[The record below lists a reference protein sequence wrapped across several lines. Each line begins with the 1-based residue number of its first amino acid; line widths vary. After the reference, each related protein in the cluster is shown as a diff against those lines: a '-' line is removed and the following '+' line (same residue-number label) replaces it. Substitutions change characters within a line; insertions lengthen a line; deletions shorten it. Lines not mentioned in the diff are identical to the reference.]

1 MSSVVSRLVAGD
13 VGHHDRPRRHLTSHV
28 PMEFQR
34 HYSSSALAATDVGA
48 GITDRYLR
56 NFVHPA
62 LYHLLQILGVHH
74 GEIERHLTLLQSL
87 HNMVAGLQL
96 DASAYGAENWLAIVN
111 LRDVVQDLH
120 SRLALVDSGSEI
132 FTRRHVEEAMIHVT
146 STFESRMDQVSDAVR
161 ALIEEAV
168 GRASAAWQASLEDG
182 RLPRLEALVSD
193 LQRSIPNPP
202 PGACGPPGPAGPSG
216 PWPWPSPGPP
226 GPPSDA
232 PGSTNPYSDCILALK
247 RCVASICAYLGISAS
262 GVPDDASISLRELYR
277 HISTLEADGQ
287 QDAAEIETLLETS
300 ARQAATIA
308 ALQTKV
314 DQLEL
319 SSTAASS
326 INLSAL
332 QDDLD
337 ALRRDLDR
345 LRSGPPRPPPAESSP
360 ADRSVPSINV
370 VSSASTAPPT
380 GTFKPTFKEKYTPN
394 EGSITS
400 FLYVYE
406 SAMEEATNRQKV
418 KHLPSCLSRIA
429 QEIMVPHL
437 MACNTWTTV
446 KEALISEFGSAQTLS
461 NQKQAFM
468 SIQIR
473 SGETA
478 PAFAERFYREAQVLV
493 TCGRLTLDDAV
504 TAAVSAVAAHPHLQ
518 LYLKGVRRSLTSI
531 REIKEAFLDIPPNLL
546 SSTSSSRPPLAPRHP
561 RVSTLN
567 SEASPDAAPA
577 SGSNNNKY
585 PCAYCGGRRH
595 SVDKCFRKRAED
607 AEKALSA

>member
-1 MSSVVSRLVAGD
+1 MA
-13 VGHHDRPRRHLTSHV
+13 
-28 PMEFQR
+28 
-34 HYSSSALAATDVGA
+34 
-48 GITDRYLR
+48 
-56 NFVHPA
+56 N
-62 LYHLLQILGVHH
+62 
-74 GEIERHLTLLQSL
+74 
-87 HNMVAGLQL
+87 
-96 DASAYGAENWLAIVN
+96 
-111 LRDVVQDLH
+111 
-120 SRLALVDSGSEI
+120 
-132 FTRRHVEEAMIHVT
+132 
-146 STFESRMDQVSDAVR
+146 
-161 ALIEEAV
+161 
-168 GRASAAWQASLEDG
+168 
-182 RLPRLEALVSD
+182 
-193 LQRSIPNPP
+193 
-202 PGACGPPGPAGPSG
+202 
-216 PWPWPSPGPP
+216 
-226 GPPSDA
+226 
-232 PGSTNPYSDCILALK
+232 
-247 RCVASICAYLGISAS
+247 ICAYLGISAS
-262 GVPDDASISLRELYR
+262 GVPDDASISLSELYR

-287 QDAAEIETLLETS
+287 QDAAEIETLLEIST
-300 ARQAATIA
+300 RQAATIA

-319 SSTAASS
+319 SANASPAVD
-326 INLSAL
+326 ISAL

-345 LRSGPPRPPPAESSP
+345 FRAGPPRPPPATSSHSSQP
-360 ADRSVPSINV
+360 DPSINV

-380 GTFKPTFKEKYTPN
+380 GAFKPTFKEKYTPN

-406 SAMEEATNRQKV
+406 SAMEEATDRQKV

-437 MACNTWTTV
+437 MACNTWATV

-473 SGETA
+473 AGESA

-493 TCGRLTLDDAV
+493 TCGRLNLDDAV

-546 SSTSSSRPPLAPRHP
+546 SPSSTSRPSLAPRHP
-561 RVSTLN
+561 RVSALN
-567 SEASPDAAPA
+567 PESSSDATPP

-585 PCAYCGGRRH
+585 PCSYCGGRRH

-607 AEKALSA
+607 AEKALST